1 MSLDIWSFAVSM
13 PQKPPLFWR
22 HESQKKLSS
31 MLYPWKQLFLHLPM
45 MTEQL
50 THIEE
55 MVHINVDLR
64 KWYEKFAQELHSS
77 RNHYFSHK
85 KKKNEVSVLLQKRI
99 QTSETA
105 TSIRDSCHCWLLHKI
120 LEAFLERASLL
131 KTVQNSFATLP
142 IILKTEDNNDPK
154 KA

>member
-1 MSLDIWSFAVSM
+1 MAEPPSETTVSIWGVFLLQYNLLSIPEELVFIHYFCMSLDIWSFATSM
-13 PQKPPLFWR
+13 PQKTPLFWR

-64 KWYEKFAQELHSS
+64 NWYEKFAQELHSS

-99 QTSETA
+99 
-105 TSIRDSCHCWLLHKI
+105 
-120 LEAFLERASLL
+120 
-131 KTVQNSFATLP
+131 
-142 IILKTEDNNDPK
+142 
-154 KA
+154 